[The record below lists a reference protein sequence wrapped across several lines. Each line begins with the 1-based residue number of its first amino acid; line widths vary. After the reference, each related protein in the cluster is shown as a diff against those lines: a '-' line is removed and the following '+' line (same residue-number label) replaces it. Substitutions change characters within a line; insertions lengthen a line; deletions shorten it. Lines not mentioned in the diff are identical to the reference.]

1 MARDSYEM
9 QEDFEDELSKSD
21 VALGGL
27 RYVTE
32 AVGLPTDTE
41 SIEVATSG
49 IPAYAL
55 TEAVSDGRL
64 SELLEG
70 IGEFASVEELISSV
84 TDLPVE
90 EAGLAAT
97 VMGAMSPGSRFRSI
111 GEALEEITKR
121 VKDYFTENPR
131 RISRNEQRRMR
142 EMGYRPEEIEEI
154 ENPETSTRNVLKTG
168 NWQGDSDDYGFGLT
182 DQADLF
188 DMGLT
193 DKAPD
198 LTQLGERTKAAGVDV
213 SDIIE
218 TVKKE
223 AIPTTPS
230 SRYSDAFK
238 TPQDFYPTSKTNPD
252 RYDPVKYPQ
261 RAQTAELQTKHKLL
275 KTAREDA
282 DREAKG
288 MPPRNEPFR
297 RRVSRPSDQQE
308 IDFDAPSQEG
318 GLPSIF
324 NMLEDSMNPR
334 SSEAGLDAALRGL
347 DKDLDAA
354 RRSGTMPKG
363 SSEFDPISRGENA
376 SMIDSLRA
384 QLNQENLEP
393 ETVRRYT
400 RELKRLLSDSDV
412 DPDLMASGGRPGLYA
427 NIHAKRK
434 RIAAGSGER
443 MRRKGEEG
451 APTAENFRQAEK
463 TEKKNMGGRPGT
475 RRRRRMMVPAS
486 YKTGGQVFQ
495 KGYYGKSYK

>member
-49 IPAYAL
+49 IPVYAF

-70 IGEFASVEELISSV
+70 IGEGASVEELISSV

-90 EAGLAAT
+90 EAALAAT
-97 VMGAMSPGSRFRSI
+97 AMGAMSPGGRFKSI
-111 GEALEEITKR
+111 GEALNEVTRRFRKYLEDRRDPRTGISSTSEKILSKSPPYPKYKEGQPTTEIRR
-121 VKDYFTENPR
+121 VRDLDR
-131 RISRNEQRRMR
+131 RAEKLAAPFR
-142 EMGYRPEEIEEI
+142 ERADAFD
-154 ENPETSTRNVLKTG
+154 L
-168 NWQGDSDDYGFGLT
+168 GLT
-182 DQADLF
+182 DEV
-188 DMGLT
+188 
-193 DKAPD
+193 PD
-198 LTQLGERTKAAGVDV
+198 LSRLEEEAARFGIDI
-213 SDIIE
+213 SDITE
-218 TVKKE
+218 EVSSK
-223 AIPTTPS
+223 AIPTRPRSKYYDEYQKPS
-230 SRYSDAFK
+230 FLSDE
-238 TPQDFYPTSKTNPD
+238 TNPD
-252 RYDPVKYPQ
+252 FLDPRKQPY
-261 RAQTAELQTKHKLL
+261 RRRTANRRHREALTKQ
-275 KTAREDA
+275 AREDA
-282 DREAKG
+282 ARVEQG
-288 MPPRNEPFR
+288 LPPRDNIFVR
-297 RRVSRPSDQQE
+297 RNAGIEEDQLE
-308 IDFDAPSQEG
+308 LDFNRESEG

-363 SSEFDPISRGENA
+363 SSEFDPIPRGKNA

-384 QLNQENLEP
+384 QLNRENLEP
-393 ETVRRYT
+393 ETIRRYT
-400 RELKRLLSDSDV
+400 RELERLLRDSDV
-412 DPDLMASGGRPGLYA
+412 DPDLMATGGRPGLYA

-443 MRRKGEEG
+443 MRRKGEKG
-451 APTAENFRQAEK
+451 APTAENFRQAAK

>member
-1 MARDSYEM
+1 MVMARDSYEM
-9 QEDFEDELSKSD
+9 QEEFKDELSKSD

-27 RYVTE
+27 RYIAE

-41 SIEVATSG
+41 SIEAATRG
-49 IPAYAL
+49 IPVYAF

-70 IGEFASVEELISSV
+70 IGEGASVEELISSV

-90 EAGLAAT
+90 EAALAAT
-97 VMGAMSPGSRFRSI
+97 AMGAMSPGGRFKS
-111 GEALEEITKR
+111 
-121 VKDYFTENPR
+121 
-131 RISRNEQRRMR
+131 MR
-142 EMGYRPEEIEEI
+142 EGLEAIIERLLSKEKNPDKSEMDLLREQGATPSELSRSRPSSAYFS
-154 ENPETSTRNVLKTG
+154 PRNRVERGTESLAE
-168 NWQGDSDDYGFGLT
+168 DLDAYDLGLT
-182 DQADLF
+182 DELPTGAFQKLYTIA
-188 DMGLT
+188 
-193 DKAPD
+193 
-198 LTQLGERTKAAGVDV
+198 ERKGVDIDDLIQEIRQ
-213 SDIIE
+213 S
-218 TVKKE
+218 
-223 AIPTTPS
+223 AIPTRPR
-230 SRYSDAFK
+230 SRYYEEYKNPTFPSDE
-238 TPQDFYPTSKTNPD
+238 TNPD
-252 RYDPVKYPQ
+252 FLDPIKQPD
-261 RAQTAELQTKHKLL
+261 RRAAQTQRHR
-275 KTAREDA
+275 TALVKQHMED
-282 DREAKG
+282 EARIAQG
-288 MPPRNEPFR
+288 LPPRDTAFTR
-297 RRVSRPSDQQE
+297 RNRGLADDQME
-308 IDFDAPSQEG
+308 IDFNQETQEG

-363 SSEFDPISRGENA
+363 SSEFDPIPRGENA
-376 SMIDSLRA
+376 AMIDSLRA

-400 RELKRLLSDSDV
+400 RELERLLRDSDV
-412 DPDLMASGGRPGLYA
+412 DPDLMATGGRPGLYA

-451 APTAENFRQAEK
+451 APTAENFRQAAK

-475 RRRRRMMVPAS
+475 RRRKKIMVPAS